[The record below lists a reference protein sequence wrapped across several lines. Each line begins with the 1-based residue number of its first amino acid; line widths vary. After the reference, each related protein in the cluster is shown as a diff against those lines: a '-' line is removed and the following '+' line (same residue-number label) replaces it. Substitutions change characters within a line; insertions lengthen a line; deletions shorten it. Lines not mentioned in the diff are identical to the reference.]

1 MPPRKRA
8 NPSPTEPSLFDVP
21 VLTAP
26 AVPAIREAVG
36 QWRAANYAGVTATTR
51 TLLNYWFFT
60 DHRLPNR
67 QAFAFHYF
75 QRDAIE
81 TLVYM
86 WEVAGVRRQKELL
99 EKFAPKAKDPRLLQ
113 YDLFPRYAVK
123 MATGSGKTKVMAL
136 AFAWQ
141 YFNAVAEARDDF
153 ARSALLIAP
162 NIIVFERLRVDF
174 AGGHIF
180 KTDPIIP
187 PELRIYWD
195 VDFYMRGDPERAS
208 SQGAFYLTNVDQ
220 IHLDDDSAES
230 DEPDVMT
237 AVLGPRPP
245 TQPAAIEDFD
255 KRLIKRGGPCLVIN
269 DEAHHTH
276 EEDSAWNQ
284 AVRRLHSAVSGGL
297 AAQLDFSATPR
308 HQKGGLFSW
317 TVFDYPLKRAIIDN
331 VVKRPVKGITRDI
344 QEAKSNVASTKYKAF
359 LTAGVERWKEYRE
372 QLAPLDRKPILF
384 VMMNDTTEADDVA
397 DYLQKRYPDEFG
409 GERLLVI
416 HTDRAGEVS
425 KKDLDKARKVA
436 RDVDHRENPVNAIV
450 SVLMLREGWDVQ
462 NVTVVVGLRPYTSK
476 ANILPEQ
483 TIGRGL
489 RLMFRGAIVGE
500 AAAYTERVDII
511 GNKAFIS
518 FVEDLEK
525 QENFKL
531 DTFEVGK
538 DKLTI
543 VTIAPLA
550 DRAASDIRIPS
561 LSPLLARKKS
571 ISEEI
576 AALDVTRLPANL
588 PRKQDAQAAQKF
600 RYEGYDLI
608 SLEKLVERE
617 YTLPEAQTAQ
627 EVISYYAKHIAQDVK
642 LPGHFA
648 AIAPK
653 VREYLETRAFGE
665 RVDLEDLS
673 TVKAISTNVAHYVTT
688 NEFKKALQ
696 PLVVESLTP
705 TLISEGRDLSECEPF
720 PWSRPTHNAPKCI
733 FNLVPCDNEFERD
746 FAKFLQN
753 AGDVARFGKL
763 PQSFGF
769 AIEYSDSV
777 GNLRYY
783 YPDFAAVLASGEHYL
798 IETKGQETADVAHKD
813 RAADYWADNATQL
826 TGTTWRYL
834 KVPQP
839 EYKRLQPTEF
849 ADLLVL
855 ARPQQL
861 V

>member
-1 MPPRKRA
+1 MARAKRTTSPPA
-8 NPSPTEPSLFDVP
+8 GPGLFEVPT
-21 VLTAP
+21 LTAP
-26 AVPAIREAVG
+26 AVLAIREALA
-36 QWRAANYAGVTATTR
+36 QWRAAKYPGITDTTR
-51 TLLNYWFFT
+51 ALLNFWFHT

-67 QAFAFHYF
+67 RAFAYHYF
-75 QRDAIE
+75 QREAIE
-81 TLVYM
+81 TLIYL
-86 WEVAGVRRQKELL
+86 WEVAGVRRQKDLL

-113 YDLFPRYAVK
+113 YDHFARYAVK

-141 YFNAVAEARDDF
+141 YFNAVAEGRDDF
-153 ARSALLIAP
+153 ARTALLIAP
-162 NIIVFERLRVDF
+162 NIIVFERLRSDF
-174 AGGHIF
+174 AGGRIF

-187 PELRIYWD
+187 PELKIYWD
-195 VDFYMRGDPERAS
+195 VDFYIRGDPERAT

-220 IHLDDDSAES
+220 LHPDDEEKES
-230 DEPDVMT
+230 GEPDVMT
-237 AVLGPRPP
+237 AVLGPKPP
-245 TQPAAIEDFD
+245 TQPAPIEDFD

-276 EEDSAWNQ
+276 DEGSAWNE

-297 AAQLDFSATPR
+297 AAQLDFTATPR

-317 TVFDYPLKRAIIDN
+317 TVFDYPLKQAIVDN
-331 VVKRPVKGITRDI
+331 VVKRPVKGLTRDI
-344 QEAKSNVASTKYKAF
+344 QEAKSTVASTRYKPF

-372 QLAPLDRKPILF
+372 QLTRLGKKPILF
-384 VMMNDTTEADDVA
+384 VMMNDTTEAEDVA
-397 DYLQKRYPDEFG
+397 EYLQRRYPDEFG

-416 HTDRAGEVS
+416 HTKRNGEIS
-425 KKDLDKARKVA
+425 EKDLDKARKVA
-436 RDVDHRENPVNAIV
+436 HDVDLETSPVNAIV

-462 NVTVVVGLRPYTSK
+462 NVTVVVGLRPFTSK

-489 RLMFRGAIVGE
+489 RLMFRSAVVGATATYI
-500 AAAYTERVDII
+500 ERVDII

-525 QENFKL
+525 QENLKL

-538 DKLTI
+538 DKLKI

-550 DRAASDIRIPS
+550 NRAALDIRLPT

-571 ISEEI
+571 IADEI
-576 AALDVTRLPANL
+576 AALDVGRLPANL
-588 PRKQDAQAAQKF
+588 PRKQDAQATQKF

-608 SLEKLVERE
+608 SLEKLIERE
-617 YTLPEAQTAQ
+617 YTLPEPQTAQ

-653 VREYLETRAFGE
+653 VRAYLETRAFGE
-665 RVDLEDLS
+665 TVNLEDPAII
-673 TVKAISTNVAHYVTT
+673 KAISTNVAHFVTV
-688 NEFKKALQ
+688 NEFVKALQ

-705 TLISEGRDLSECEPF
+705 TLTNVGRALSECEPF
-720 PWSRPTHNAPKCI
+720 PWSRPTYNASKCV

-746 FAKFLQN
+746 FAKFLED
-753 AGDVARFGKL
+753 AGDVARFAKL
-763 PQSFGF
+763 PESFGF
-769 AIEYSDSV
+769 AIEYTDSV

-783 YPDFAAVLASGEHYL
+783 YPDFTTVLANGDHYL
-798 IETKGQETADVAHKD
+798 VETKGQETAEVAHKD
-813 RAADYWADNATQL
+813 RAALYWAENATRL
-826 TGTTWRYL
+826 TGTPWRYV
-834 KVPQP
+834 KVPQKA
-839 EYKRLQPTEF
+839 YGQLQPTEF
-849 ADLLVL
+849 GDLVVFAAGPGLV
-855 ARPQQL
+855 
-861 V
+861 